1 MASSIAD
8 TLKEKFKSNV
18 EELGYELVDVEYVK
32 ENSENYLRFFIYNK
46 DGTTIDDCERCSLML
61 DPILDELDLIK
72 DFYYLEVSTP
82 DLNRPLKTDDDLR
95 RNLGVILDVSLYRKI
110 EGKKEYRGKLISY
123 NNENIVLE
131 LNKEFEINRKDISNI
146 KVAIIF

>member
-8 TLKEKFKSNV
+8 TLKEKLKSNV

-123 NNENIVLE
+123 NKENIVLE